1 MTHDTQKEILKASLI
16 GRILS
21 MEAFLLMMGIALLV
35 YGISNE
41 ATMIIFWACVI
52 IPGVFVLNHVRK
64 TDWTKH
70 WQEMEDEHKAG
81 IERAALRKS
90 AADEAR
96 KADEDGK

>member
-1 MTHDTQKEILKASLI
+1 MKPDAQKEIVKASLI

-21 MEAFLLMMGIALLV
+21 MEAFLLVMGIALLV

-70 WQEMEDEHKAG
+70 WQDMEAEHKAS
-81 IERAALRKS
+81 IERAAQRRS
-90 AADEAR
+90 AAEEAR

>member
-1 MTHDTQKEILKASLI
+1 MTHDTQKELQKASLI

-52 IPGVFVLNHVRK
+52 IPGVFILNHVRK

-70 WQEMEDEHKAG
+70 WQDMEAEHKAG
-81 IERAALRKS
+81 IERAALRRK